1 MRSTAVAYS
10 IYGDHGECAAALGKR
25 LAAAFGFLLAALLLA
40 VPLAVRAQSQ
50 LPSIPQDQQKSVPD
64 SNLQVPQRIVALV
77 NDEPVSAYDV
87 VQRLRLTI
95 ASIGGIENQEELAR
109 LEEQV
114 VRNIVDDKLKL
125 QEAAEFELVIP
136 SEDLERAFAQQAQN
150 FNQSPQQFEG
160 YLAQLGVD
168 KTTFLQQMESEIAWG
183 ELVNGRLGRMA
194 NVAQEEVEQE
204 LARIKANAGK
214 PEFRLSEI
222 YLLVSNPARVQQ
234 VRQTAQRLV
243 AQLRESGNFTAYAQ
257 QFSQSSTAAAGG
269 ALGWVTADQLDDA
282 LADAVSSLEVGEI
295 SESIR
300 TPGGFHILKLEDR
313 RRVLG
318 ADRLD
323 MQLDVKQIFMPME
336 AISSEQAMVDFV
348 DQYDTLRPSMTSCS
362 QIDQYAARLN
372 APSTSNLG
380 AVRLRELPTDLRPL
394 VRDLEIGHP
403 TRPTRMQDGFRI
415 FFVCDRSMPKV
426 EMPTFDDVIDRLER
440 QKLAMMARRY
450 LRDLRRNA
458 VVDYRTTSAVANRQQ

>member
-1 MRSTAVAYS
+1 MRTAVDIARVV
-10 IYGDHGECAAALGKR
+10 AAAGVFLT
-25 LAAAFGFLLAALLLA
+25 LLAFTAP
-40 VPLAVRAQSQ
+40 VSVWAQSQ

-95 ASIGGIENQEELAR
+95 ASIGGIESQEQLAR

-136 SEDLERAFAQQAQN
+136 PGDLERAFASQAQN
-150 FNQSPQQFEG
+150 FNQSPQQFED

-168 KTTFLQQMESEIAWG
+168 KAIYLEQMESEIAWG

-204 LARIKANAGK
+204 LGRIKANAGK
-214 PEFRLSEI
+214 PEYQLSEI
-222 YLLVSNPARVQQ
+222 YLLVSNPSRVLQ
-234 VRQTAQRLV
+234 VQQTAQRLV
-243 AQLRESGNFTAYAQ
+243 SQLREGGNFAAYAR
-257 QFSQSSTAAAGG
+257 QFSQSTTAASGG
-269 ALGWVTADQLDDA
+269 ALGWVTTDQLDDA
-282 LADAVSSLEVGEI
+282 LAQALESLEVGEL
-295 SESIR
+295 SMPVR

-318 ADRLD
+318 ADMLD
-323 MQLDVKQIFMPME
+323 MQIDVKQIFMPMN
-336 AISSEQAMVDFV
+336 ALNSEKAMIDFV
-348 DQYDTLRPSMTSCS
+348 DQYDALRPSMTSCAD
-362 QIDQYAARLN
+362 IDSYASELN
-372 APSTSNLG
+372 APATSNLG
-380 AVRLRELPTDLRPL
+380 TVRLRELPTDLRPL
-394 VRDLEIGHP
+394 VRDLEVGHP

-426 EMPTFDDVIDRLER
+426 EMPTFEEVIDRLER

-458 VVDYRTTSAVANRQQ
+458 VVDYRTTSAAANTQQ